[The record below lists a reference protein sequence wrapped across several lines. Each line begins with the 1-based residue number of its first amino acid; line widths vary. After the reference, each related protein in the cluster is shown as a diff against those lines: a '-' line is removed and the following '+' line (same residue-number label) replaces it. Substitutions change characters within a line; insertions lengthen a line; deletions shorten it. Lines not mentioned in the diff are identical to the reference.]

1 MSKKNKDRSYTI
13 REAFKNLSRIRSE
26 LLNDPIAKDI
36 ASDLKEDADKF
47 LKCVSISFDDLDVSA
62 KTTNGNIIL
71 NQKLIDKPF
80 PVMMRYVIHELTHA
94 VQHIMHDG
102 SMKSRK
108 NEDYLEK
115 DSEVEAFQRQ
125 LEWQVDNSSLKEAE
139 KYVDDLLAYHDTPK
153 RKQEGIKEELLERV
167 AATNKRR

>member
-1 MSKKNKDRSYTI
+1 MSKKNKDRPYTI

-47 LKCVSISFDDLDVSA
+47 LKCVSISFDELDVSA

-94 VQHIMHDG
+94 VQ
-102 SMKSRK
+102 
-108 NEDYLEK
+108 
-115 DSEVEAFQRQ
+115 
-125 LEWQVDNSSLKEAE
+125 
-139 KYVDDLLAYHDTPK
+139 
-153 RKQEGIKEELLERV
+153 
-167 AATNKRR
+167 

>member
-1 MSKKNKDRSYTI
+1 
-13 REAFKNLSRIRSE
+13 
-26 LLNDPIAKDI
+26 
-36 ASDLKEDADKF
+36 
-47 LKCVSISFDDLDVSA
+47 
-62 KTTNGNIIL
+62 
-71 NQKLIDKPF
+71 
-80 PVMMRYVIHELTHA
+80 MMRYVIHELTHA
-94 VQHIMHDG
+94 VQHIIHDG

-153 RKQEGIKEELLERV
+153 RKQEDIKEELLERV